1 MDGYKTIIGAAFLA
15 ITALVTGLENA
26 LDPKTLI
33 IVQAVTG
40 AIGVFLTAV
49 GIGAKVQKVVD
60 K

>member
-15 ITALVTGLENA
+15 LTALATGLAPILN
-26 LDPKTLI
+26 PTTLI
-33 IVQAVTG
+33 IVQSVTG
-40 AIGVFLTAV
+40 AIGIFLTAV